1 MNATRGGRIGF
12 TITTLPQRAQDD
24 FCDVSTIN
32 FIHEA
37 IRASTGAL
45 PCDFFSPAVLI
56 SFSIANFRSF
66 REEQTLSMV
75 ASQRFTDHPE
85 HLLPIPDSDERGLP
99 VAAMYGANAAGKSNA
114 IQTLER
120 FLQWVRWGTPDGA
133 KIHREPFKL
142 DPAWAGKPTEF
153 AVQFAHRGRAMVY
166 GCRLLDDRVEAEW
179 LSVLSGDRES
189 NVFERSTD
197 AEGRVTVQLGPA
209 VTPTMAKAHPKLEGM
224 AAIGGPPRQLFLHTV
239 GRNLSE
245 PEMGELLATAR
256 DWFHRGIAIL
266 GPTSPYL
273 PLVEHVAQYPD
284 LRAFIGEFLR
294 KAGTGLANLRVQSM
308 ELNEEAL
315 ARIPDFASD
324 LGQARAKGQRS
335 VSLGEGR
342 VALLPEV
349 GTGGNV
355 TIHAIEAEHVGADG
369 TSVAMPFSEQSDGTR
384 RLAHLLPILFFGGA
398 EPWTIVIDEIDRSL
412 HPLLAKGF
420 VRAFLEKAPPSGAQL
435 LFTTHDT
442 TFLDTALLRRDEIW
456 FAKKNVPPGA
466 TELYSLAEFHARKDL
481 RLDKAYLEGRFE
493 ATPPIEVELPG
504 WVADIVQELKHGAA
518 RPGVAPTS

>member
-1 MNATRGGRIGF
+1 M
-12 TITTLPQRAQDD
+12 
-24 FCDVSTIN
+24 
-32 FIHEA
+32 
-37 IRASTGAL
+37 
-45 PCDFFSPAVLI
+45 LI

-114 IQTLER
+114 IQALQR
-120 FLQWVRWGTPDGA
+120 FLDLARWGTPDGG
-133 KIHREPFKL
+133 KIHREPFRL
-142 DPAWAGKPTEF
+142 DPTWAGKPTEF

-197 AEGRVTVQLGPA
+197 ADGKVTVEIGPA
-209 VTPTMAKAHPKLEGM
+209 ITPAMLKATPKLESM
-224 AAIGGPPRQLFLHTV
+224 ATVGGPARQLFLHTL

-245 PEMGELLATAR
+245 PEMGELVATA
-256 DWFHRGIAIL
+256 WGWLLEGIDIL
-266 GPTSPYL
+266 GPSTPYL
-273 PLVEHVAQYPD
+273 PLVEHVAHYPR
-284 LRAFIGEFLR
+284 LREFMGEFLR
-294 KAGTGLANLRVQSM
+294 KAGTGLANLKVQSM
-308 ELNEEAL
+308 DLSEEAL
-315 ARIPDFASD
+315 ARIPGLAAD

-342 VALLPEV
+342 VALLPE
-349 GTGGNV
+349 GGAGGNV
-355 TIHAIEAEHVGADG
+355 TLHAIEAEHLGADG
-369 TSVAMPFSEQSDGTR
+369 VSVAMPFAEQSDGTR
-384 RLAHLLPILFFGGA
+384 RLANLLPFLLFGGSM
-398 EPWTIVIDEIDRSL
+398 PLTIVIDEIDRSL

-456 FAKKNVPPGA
+456 FARKNVPPGA

-504 WVADIVQELKHGAA
+504 WVADIVQELKPGTA
-518 RPGVAPTS
+518 RTGCPKAS